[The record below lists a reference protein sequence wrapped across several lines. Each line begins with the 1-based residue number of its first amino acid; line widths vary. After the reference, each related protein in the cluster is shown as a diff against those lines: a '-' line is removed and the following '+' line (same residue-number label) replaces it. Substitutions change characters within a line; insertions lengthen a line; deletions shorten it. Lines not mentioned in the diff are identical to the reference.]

1 MTVIDVDSHFFE
13 PLDWLS
19 EFPEL
24 RREVPETD
32 KLTLILTTAF
42 GEVLASLPP
51 QYRPNPYARFP
62 DVTLTDDGKLPPEQ
76 HALIESMVVGAVEGT
91 VGGHNVQ
98 DRLTFMAEQG
108 IDKQIV
114 LPTFA
119 FNPIAYV
126 RREKPELTGQIL
138 RAYNTWAMGQF
149 EGHTDMLIPATL
161 VDLRTM
167 AKDDVIAEMRRVRAG
182 GSRVLLF
189 WASPVDGKSL
199 AHQDFDWFWAE
210 NEALGLMPM
219 VHVGAGRPNI
229 DLAWL
234 NNGREFPLSH
244 LSYFSQLN
252 QIPEIILGELL
263 AAGTFQKFPNLRV
276 HVAELGVDWLPAFV
290 GRAER
295 LAKLGEASGIP
306 WPYEL
311 SPLETFQRNI
321 RVSPL
326 HTDPTASV
334 LERVG
339 PGILVWSSDYPHPEG
354 GADAL
359 ANFRDQLKDSDP
371 QAVADFFGD
380 TVAKDLEIGA

>member
-42 GEVLASLPP
+42 GEVLSSLPP
-51 QYRPNPYARFP
+51 NLRPNPYGRFG
-62 DVTLTDDGKLPPEQ
+62 VELTADGKLPADKQAE
-76 HALIESMVVGAVEGT
+76 IEAMVVGGVEGT
-91 VGGHNVQ
+91 KGGHNVD
-98 DRLTFMAEQG
+98 DRLSFLEEQG
-108 IDKQIV
+108 IDKQFV

-126 RREKPELTGQIL
+126 RREKPELTGDIL
-138 RAYNTWAMGQF
+138 RAYNTWATGQLA
-149 EGHTDMLIPATL
+149 GHTDVLIPVGI

-167 AKDDVIAEMRRVRAG
+167 TQDEVIAEMKRVRAA
-182 GSRVLLF
+182 GSRSILF

-199 AHQDFDWFWAE
+199 AHADFDWFWAT
-210 NEALGLMPM
+210 AVDLGLMPM
-219 VHVGAGRPNI
+219 VHVGAGRPQI
-229 DLAWL
+229 DLGWL
-234 NNGREFPLSH
+234 NNGRDFPLSH

-252 QIPEIILGELL
+252 SIPEIILGELL
-263 AAGTFQKFPNLRV
+263 AAGTFEKFPDLRV
-276 HVAELGVDWLPAFV
+276 IVSELGVDWLPAFV

-306 WPYEL
+306 WPYKL
-311 SPLETFQRNI
+311 SPAETFRKNI

-326 HTDPTASV
+326 HTDPTAQV

-339 PGILVWSSDYPHPEG
+339 PGVLVWSSDYPHPEG
-354 GADAL
+354 GANAL
-359 ANFRDQLKDSDP
+359 ISFREQLKDSEP
-371 QAVADFFGD
+371 QAVAEFFGD
-380 TVAKDLEIGA
+380 TLAKDLEIGA